1 MFKTY
6 FNWSWTSMMMPGS
19 SLFKKLLV
27 VEEKLLH
34 LADKAASNNV
44 VTLTSCDASNMKSTP
59 L

>member
-1 MFKTY
+1 
-6 FNWSWTSMMMPGS
+6 MMMTGS
-19 SLFKKLLV
+19 SLLKKLLV